1 MSAFERRNEILR
13 ILRLRKFEK
22 AENLAFEFSVSEKT
36 IRHDILLL
44 SLTANIITKQGRY
57 DGGIYYLGD
66 NDVSAKEKIRLLHKL
81 EEYCTP
87 EERATLR
94 KIITDYGA

>member
-22 AENLAFEFSVSEKT
+22 VENLAFEFSVSERT

-57 DGGIYYLGD
+57 DGGIYYLD
-66 NDVSAKEKIRLLHKL
+66 SSNIATKEKTTLLRKL
-81 EEYCTP
+81 EKFCTDD
-87 EERATLR
+87 EKTTLR
-94 KIITDYGA
+94 TILKDYGA

>member
-1 MSAFERRNEILR
+1 MAAFERRNEILR

-22 AENLAFEFSVSEKT
+22 VENLAFEFSVSTKT

-44 SLTANIITKQGRY
+44 SLTANIITKPGRY

-66 NDVSAKEKIRLLHKL
+66 NNGDTDEKIALLHKL
-81 EEYCTP
+81 EQYCLP
-87 EERATLR
+87 EEKATLR
-94 KIITDYGA
+94 QILKDYGA